1 MPVKQKPVVGN
12 WYMNLS
18 GQLIKVWA
26 LGYATGRIN
35 NVVIE
40 FLNGKRRIIGV
51 DEWWSMDLEIH
62 LYRATR
68 RQRNGGEEQ
77 HS

>member
-18 GQLIKVWA
+18 GQLIKVWG
-26 LGYATGRIN
+26 LGYATGRLN

-40 FLNGKRRIIGV
+40 LLNGKRKIICI

-68 RQRNGGEEQ
+68 RQRNGEEQ
-77 HS
+77 KS